1 MEMKLLTSSEL
12 KLVYHRDLT
21 ASFPVSELKPFRAME
36 EMLGQ
41 GSYRAWGLMD
51 GEDIA
56 GLATVWNYAPG
67 WALFDYLCVAPHR
80 RSDGLGS
87 RLVQGLVEAER
98 DNVLFGESEV
108 PEFAPDPDMAR
119 RRLGFYQ
126 RNGARQAGY
135 DMTLFGVPYRVL
147 YWAGSDV
154 DAHEIARQHAAL
166 YQRRFT
172 SKLYNKYI
180 TIPWKPA
187 DGMPDRV
194 DWAKVE
200 EEWFE

>member
-1 MEMKLLTSSEL
+1 MEMTLLTAEQL
-12 KLVYHRDLT
+12 RLVYDRDLSV
-21 ASFPVSELKPFRAME
+21 SFPRDELKPFRAME
-36 EMLGQ
+36 RMLDR

-87 RLVQGLVEAER
+87 RLVQELALAER
-98 DNVLFGESEV
+98 DNVLFGESEL

-119 RRLGFYQ
+119 RRIGFYK
-126 RNGARQAGY
+126 RNGAKEAGY

-147 YWAGSDV
+147 YWAEQEV
-154 DAHEIARQHAAL
+154 DPLQIARQHTAVYQNRFARPL
-166 YQRRFT
+166 YD
-172 SKLYNKYI
+172 KYI
-180 TIPWKPA
+180 TIPWSPR

-194 DWAKVE
+194 DWAKAE
-200 EEWFE
+200 EEFE